1 MELTTVADDEAVW
14 FDGTTVERMEGL
26 EPGRTYRA
34 FGEEFATLQRPSGER
49 LATVATVNDV
59 HFGETAAGHIE
70 GMDVGPV
77 MTSDPG
83 ERPYPEVMNA
93 AAAAEIAALQPDAV
107 LAKGDLTATGTPDEY
122 AAFEAC
128 YRPAFEDRLHVTRG
142 NHDYNAD
149 GPAFDCPP
157 AQRIDVPGAVLAL
170 LDTSRPGQGGG
181 SLEPEQ
187 LDWLDDLAATAG
199 ARGAMVMVFG
209 HHPCWQDAPGDWV
222 GDGATIN
229 PASSAA
235 LVALAAR
242 RPAIVGY
249 AAGHTHRNRVRW
261 FPETGNAPFIEVA
274 CVKDFPGSWAEYRV
288 FEGGILQVHRRLSS
302 PAALAW
308 SERCRAMVFGLYPR
322 YAFGALQERCLVL
335 PPRWG

>member
-170 LDTSRPGQGGG
+170 LDTSRPGQG
-181 SLEPEQ
+181 
-187 LDWLDDLAATAG
+187 AA
-199 ARGAMVMVFG
+199 
-209 HHPCWQDAPGDWV
+209 
-222 GDGATIN
+222 
-229 PASSAA
+229 
-235 LVALAAR
+235 
-242 RPAIVGY
+242 
-249 AAGHTHRNRVRW
+249 
-261 FPETGNAPFIEVA
+261 
-274 CVKDFPGSWAEYRV
+274 
-288 FEGGILQVHRRLSS
+288 
-302 PAALAW
+302 AW
-308 SERCRAMVFGLYPR
+308 SRSSSTGSTTWRPRRAREAQWSWSSVTTPAGRTRRVTGWGTGRPSTR
-322 YAFGALQERCLVL
+322 
-335 PPRWG
+335 PPLRP